1 MKKVN
6 LIGILSIILSTS
18 FSCAQSENP
27 PFIEIGNE
35 SMIYLEKIV
44 DGIDIPWGISF
55 INKDEILITDK
66 KGILYHVKN
75 NKKTVVE
82 GVPKVVEN
90 RQGGLLDVEVDKN
103 FDKNNRIFITT
114 SNSSNNTRDS
124 NTALYSAN
132 YSNFKL
138 SNLKLLYKANP
149 DSDQYRH
156 YGGKILVDDKYIYF
170 TVGDRAGRD
179 IYPQDLTK
187 DGGKL
192 YRLNLDGTI
201 PKDNPFYNMKNAKK
215 AVWSYGHRN
224 PQGII
229 FGIEPGDIM
238 LHEHGPRGGDEI
250 NIIRERDSIREE
262 PLLTRNYGWPLVSNG
277 INYNG
282 TSFTDLTSLEGTESP
297 SYFWTPS
304 IAPSGMVMLT
314 SDVYDGWKGNL
325 FVGSL
330 RFRYLERIELIG
342 NYVYKREKLL
352 DRVGRVREVVQGPDG
367 YLYVGIEKKGIFKII
382 PSEIYV
388 KNDIAE

>member
-1 MKKVN
+1 MKNKY
-6 LIGILSIILSTS
+6 IYSILFLLSTS

-27 PFIEIGNE
+27 PFIENGDD
-35 SMIYLEKIV
+35 SKIYLQKIV

-55 INKDEILITDK
+55 IDENEFFVTDK
-66 KGILYHVKN
+66 KGILYHVKDN
-75 NKKTVVE
+75 IKTAVQ
-82 GVPKVVEN
+82 GLPKIVEN
-90 RQGGLLDVEVDKN
+90 RQGGLLDVEVDIN
-103 FDKNNRIFITT
+103 FDKNKRIFFTT
-114 SNSSNNTRDS
+114 SDSSNNSKNS

-132 YSNFKL
+132 YNNFKI
-138 SNLKLLYKANP
+138 SNLKLLYKASP

-156 YGGKILVDDKYIYF
+156 YGGKILLDDNYVYF

-201 PKDNPFYNMKNAKK
+201 PEDNPFYNIKNAKK
-215 AVWSYGHRN
+215 ATWSYGHRN

-229 FGIEPGDIM
+229 FGNEPGDII

-250 NIIRERDSIREE
+250 NVIRERDSIREE
-262 PLLTRNYGWPLVSNG
+262 PLLTRNYGWPIVSNG

-282 TSFTDLTSLEGTESP
+282 TSFTNLTSMEGTESP
-297 SYFWTPS
+297 LYFWTPS
-304 IAPSGMVMLT
+304 IAPSGLVMLT
-314 SDVYDGWKGNL
+314 SDIYDEWKGNL
-325 FVGSL
+325 FIGSL
-330 RFRYLERIELIG
+330 RFRYLERVELIG

-367 YLYVGIEKKGIFKII
+367 YLYVGIENKGVFKII
-382 PSEIYV
+382 PSKVYIE
-388 KNDIAE
+388 NDFSE

>member
-314 SDVYDGWKGNL
+314 SDVYNGWKGNL

>member
-201 PKDNPFYNMKNAKK
+201 PRDNPFYNMKNAKK

-314 SDVYDGWKGNL
+314 SDVYNGWKGNL

-382 PSEIYV
+382 PSEVYV

>member
-1 MKKVN
+1 MKN
-6 LIGILSIILSTS
+6 TYFYLILIFLCTG

-27 PFIEIGNE
+27 PFIELGDE
-35 SMIYLEKIV
+35 SKIYLEKVV

-55 INKDEILITDK
+55 IDEDEMLITDK

-75 NKKTVVE
+75 NTKTPVR
-82 GVPKVVEN
+82 GLPKVVEN
-90 RQGGLLDVEVDKN
+90 RQGGLLDIEVDKD
-103 FDKNNRIFITT
+103 FKKNKRIFLTT
-114 SNSSNNTRDS
+114 SNSSSNSKES

-132 YSNFKL
+132 YNDFNI
-138 SNLKLLYKANP
+138 SNLKLLYKATP

-156 YGGKILVDDKYIYF
+156 YGGKILLDDKYVYF

-192 YRLNLDGTI
+192 YRLYLDGSI
-201 PKDNPFYNMKNAKK
+201 PQDNPFYNMKNAKK
-215 AVWSYGHRN
+215 AIWSYGHRN

-229 FGIEPGDIM
+229 FGNEPGDIIV
-238 LHEHGPRGGDEI
+238 HEHGPRGGDEI

-262 PLLTRNYGWPLVSNG
+262 PLLTRNYGWPIVSNG

-282 TSFTDLTSLEGTESP
+282 TSFTDLTSLEGTETP

-304 IAPSGMVMLT
+304 IAPSGMAMLT
-314 SDVYDGWKGNL
+314 SDIYDEWKGNL
-325 FVGSL
+325 FIGSL

-367 YLYVGIEKKGIFKII
+367 FLYVGIEKKGVFKII
-382 PSEIYV
+382 PSKVYI
-388 KNDIAE
+388 KNDIVE

>member
-114 SNSSNNTRDS
+114 SNSSNNTKDS

-229 FGIEPGDIM
+229 FGNEPGDIM

-282 TSFTDLTSLEGTESP
+282 NSFTDLTSLEGTESP

-314 SDVYDGWKGNL
+314 SDVYNGWKGNL

>member
-114 SNSSNNTRDS
+114 SNSSNNTKDS

-314 SDVYDGWKGNL
+314 SDVYNGWKGNL

>member
-103 FDKNNRIFITT
+103 FHKNNRIFITT
-114 SNSSNNTRDS
+114 SNSSNNTKNS
-124 NTALYSAN
+124 NTALYSAD

-201 PKDNPFYNMKNAKK
+201 PRDNPFYNMKNAKK

-314 SDVYDGWKGNL
+314 SDVYNGWKGNL

-382 PSEIYV
+382 PSEVYV

>member
-1 MKKVN
+1 MKN
-6 LIGILSIILSTS
+6 RYIYSILFLLCTS

-27 PFIEIGNE
+27 PFIENGDN
-35 SMIYLEKIV
+35 SKIYLQKIV

-55 INKDEILITDK
+55 IDENEILVTDK
-66 KGILYHVKN
+66 KGILYHVKDN
-75 NKKTVVE
+75 IKTAVQ
-82 GVPKVVEN
+82 GLPKVVEN

-103 FDKNNRIFITT
+103 FDKNKRIFFT
-114 SNSSNNTRDS
+114 SSDSSNNSKNS

-132 YSNFKL
+132 YNNFKI
-138 SNLKLLYKANP
+138 SNLKLLYKATP

-156 YGGKILVDDKYIYF
+156 YGGKILLDDNYVYF

-201 PKDNPFYNMKNAKK
+201 PEDNPFYNIKNAKK
-215 AVWSYGHRN
+215 ATWSYGHRN

-229 FGIEPGDIM
+229 FGNEPGDII

-250 NIIRERDSIREE
+250 NVIRERDSIREE
-262 PLLTRNYGWPLVSNG
+262 PLLTRNYGWPIVSNG

-282 TSFTDLTSLEGTESP
+282 TSFTNLTSMEGTESP
-297 SYFWTPS
+297 LYFWTPS

-314 SDVYDGWKGNL
+314 SDIYDEWKGNL
-325 FVGSL
+325 FIGSL
-330 RFRYLERIELIG
+330 RFRYLERVELIG

-367 YLYVGIEKKGIFKII
+367 YLYVGIENKGVFKII
-382 PSEIYV
+382 PSKVYIE
-388 KNDIAE
+388 NDISE

>member
-314 SDVYDGWKGNL
+314 SDVYNGWKGNL

-382 PSEIYV
+382 PSEVYV